1 MIFLIGVILVAVAA
15 GIGITLGS
23 KSWQEDNWADVTSR
37 LFFWVGVGAVTLSCV
52 IALAKVMP

>member
-15 GIGITLGS
+15 GIGITFGS
-23 KSWQEDNWADVTSR
+23 KAWQEDNWADVSSR
-37 LFFWVGVGAVTLSCV
+37 LLFWTGVGAVALSCV